1 MAIVLV
7 RTLIIYFALLLAMRL
22 LGKRQLGE
30 MELSEFVVAALI
42 ADLASHPLQDMGI
55 PLLNGLV
62 PILVLFCCEV
72 LIAGL
77 TMKSVKLRVLLYGRP
92 CFLVRRGVIDQ
103 DEMRRNRFTLDEL
116 TEELRSKNILDIAK
130 IEYAVLETN
139 GTVSTI
145 LFPGERPATAKEVGA
160 QSTDSGYPVILISDG
175 KLLPANL
182 KLMGRDMGWVEKML
196 AQYGAADVGDVYLL
210 MLDQGGGV
218 YYAAKKKRGGG
229 H

>member
-1 MAIVLV
+1 M
-7 RTLIIYFALLLAMRL
+7 
-22 LGKRQLGE
+22 
-30 MELSEFVVAALI
+30 S
-42 ADLASHPLQDMGI
+42 
-55 PLLNGLV
+55 V
-62 PILVLFCCEV
+62 P
-72 LIAGL
+72 
-77 TMKSVKLRVLLYGRP
+77 P
-92 CFLVRRGVIDQ
+92 RR
-103 DEMRRNRFTLDEL
+103 RRC
-116 TEELRSKNILDIAK
+116 
-130 IEYAVLETN
+130 
-139 GTVSTI
+139 
-145 LFPGERPATAKEVGA
+145 A